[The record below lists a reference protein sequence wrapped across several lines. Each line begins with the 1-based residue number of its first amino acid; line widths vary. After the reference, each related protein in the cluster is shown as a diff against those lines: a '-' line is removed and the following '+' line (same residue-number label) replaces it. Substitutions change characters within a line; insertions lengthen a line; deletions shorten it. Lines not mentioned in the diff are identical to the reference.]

1 MSLEVTQ
8 HHKLQYA
15 SNVMMVAQQ
24 TRNALQGAV
33 TTVPATGEA
42 QSVADLFD
50 AVEAQRGDEKSRR
63 NVETPVSG
71 SRRWV
76 VLQPSIEAGGYITK
90 EEKFRTA
97 TDPTSHYVRNYTMAV
112 NRGCGDLA
120 LGVSKQKDGNF
131 RITDGGILGIAREGK
146 TPGTGTELPAS
157 QYIDNGGLGMVLDK
171 LIAAQEK
178 LRLADFGLEDEFDQL
193 FCAISPKQ
201 ITNLLNIAAQTQ
213 VNLNAFEIQ
222 QIKSGKPTT
231 LLGVTWIFTNRLP
244 FKKGTTDIRLNPIWA
259 KSNIVYAEWQGVQGQ
274 MWNDTSAKNLPYAL
288 VDTYADCVRAQ
299 DNGVVVIESKEAA

>member
-15 SNVMMVAQQ
+15 ANVMMVAQQ

-33 TTVPATGEA
+33 TSVPASGEA
-42 QSVADLFD
+42 QSVADLLD
-50 AVEAQRGDEKSRR
+50 AAEATRGDEKSRR

-97 TDPTSHYVRNYTMAV
+97 TDPTSSYVLNYTRAV

-120 LGVSKQKDGNF
+120 LGVSKQNDGTF

-146 TPGTGTELPAS
+146 TPGTGTGLPAS
-157 QYIDNGGLGMVLDK
+157 QYIANGGTGMGLAK
-171 LIAAQEK
+171 LIAAQEM
-178 LRLADFGLEDEFDQL
+178 LRKADFGLEDNFDQL
-193 FCAISPKQ
+193 FCAITPTQ
-201 ITNLLNIAAQTQ
+201 ITDLLNIAAQTQ
-213 VNLNAFEIQ
+213 TNLNAFDVQ
-222 QIKSGKPTT
+222 QMRDGKPTT

-244 FKKGTTDIRLNPIWA
+244 LKQGTTNIRLCPIWA
-259 KSNIVYAEWQGVQGQ
+259 KSNIIYAEWQGIQGR

-299 DNGVVVIESKEAA
+299 DKGVVVIECKEGA